1 MTNQA
6 QDKKNIDM
14 NSVNI
19 LVLNNLINKFTID
32 NIDKFHIS
40 ELGKQIYEKIINE
53 KEIIE

>member
-1 MTNQA
+1 
-6 QDKKNIDM
+6 M

-19 LVLNNLINKFTID
+19 LLLNNLINKFTID